1 MIRDAES
8 LERRLGAAR
17 RLVRETLIPAEA
29 EVAAADA
36 VPESIVAQLRQQGF
50 FGMSIPEDYG
60 GLGLTMEEEVSLVL
74 ELGRAAPV
82 FRSVFGTNNGIG
94 SQGILLDGTEEQKR
108 RFLPALAK
116 GEIVSAFCMTEPA
129 AGSDAAAIEATARRE
144 GAHYLLDGV
153 KRYVTNGTVAG
164 LFTVLARS
172 DPESSGARGIS
183 AFLVA
188 GDSPGLERGEP
199 IGKMGQQGAP
209 LCDIALRGVKVPAE
223 NLIGGVEGQ
232 GFKMAMKV
240 LDRQRLHISA
250 LCVGLAARLLDD
262 SLAHAMKRAQFGKPL
277 AEHQLIQAM
286 LADSKA
292 ESAAG
297 RALVL
302 DAARRRDAGEAVTT
316 LASCAKLFCAE
327 MLGRVADRAVQ
338 IHGSAGYT
346 TETAIERLYRDARLF
361 RIYEG
366 SSQIQ
371 QIVIARNLVKDAKET
386 SA

>member
-1 MIRDAES
+1 MIRDAKN
-8 LERRLGAAR
+8 LEDRLEAVR

-36 VPESIVAQLRQQGF
+36 VPESIVAKLREAGF

-60 GLGLTMEEEVSLVL
+60 GLGLSMEEEAEVVL

-94 SQGILLDGTEEQKR
+94 SQGILLDGTEAQKR
-108 RFLPALAK
+108 RFLPALAS
-116 GEIVSAFCMTEPA
+116 GEVVSAFCLTEPE
-129 AGSDAAAIEATARRE
+129 AGSDAAALRAAARRE
-144 GAHYLLDGV
+144 GEHYILNGV

-164 LFTVLARS
+164 LFTVLART
-172 DPESSGARGIS
+172 DPESSGAKGIS
-183 AFLVA
+183 AFLVP
-188 GDSPGLERGEP
+188 GYSPGLARGEA

-209 LCDIALRGVKVPAE
+209 LCDITLSDVQVPAE
-223 NLIGGVEGQ
+223 NLIGEAEGQ

-250 LCVGLAARLLDD
+250 LCVGLAERLLDD
-262 SLAHAMKRAQFGKPL
+262 SLAHAMRREQFGKPL

-302 DAARRRDAGEAVTT
+302 DAARRRDAGEVVTT

-346 TETAIERLYRDARLF
+346 TETSIERLYRDARLF

-366 SSQIQ
+366 SSQVQ
-371 QIVIARNLVKDAKET
+371 QIVIARNLVKEA